1 MIKQIT
7 CEFPS
12 VDHAELGLHRLR
24 EYHAVIKAITLTCDR
39 PAPKNSAPEYTP
51 MAIWAGGF
59 SGGSFPSAA
68 VVSGINEIGT
78 HSENYVEPM
87 DSQTA
92 YLNIECSADGVES
105 LTALLVNMGALNI
118 RVSP

>member
-1 MIKQIT
+1 MTKQIT

-24 EYHAVIKAITLTCDR
+24 AHHALIKTITLTCDR
-39 PAPKNSAPEYTP
+39 PAAQNSAEYTP

-68 VVSGINEIGT
+68 VVSGINEIGVR
-78 HSENYVEPM
+78 SENYLEPM

-92 YLNIECSADGVES
+92 YLNIECSPEGVDKLTS
-105 LTALLVNMGALNI
+105 LLINMGALNVK
-118 RVSP
+118 VSR